1 MQGILFPD
9 QESNLCPPA
18 VEVLTAPLHLICKIF
33 IETTGFKLSNVKL
46 DDLVSDLGVLCLLL
60 AFRKLW
66 QAHGFACN

>member
-18 VEVLTAPLHLICKIF
+18 VEVLTAPLHLIYKIF

-46 DDLVSDLGVLCLLL
+46 DDLVSDLGVS
-60 AFRKLW
+60 
-66 QAHGFACN
+66 